1 MKRLITSIVL
11 LVWAAT
17 SVLGQK
23 FVHGEYFDFYFDNRE
38 FDVAGEKYM
47 ESETLF
53 SALLA
58 PEIGFKFTQDKKSG
72 RSVEHQLM
80 LGTDILRSMGSGEK
94 PADSFKEVSI
104 YYHVDYVGKRFWFEG
119 AAGVFPRRFVQGG
132 YTRAIWSDAQTFY
145 DFNMEGMLLRF
156 GTARFSTELG
166 CDWMGRYGT
175 ATRER
180 FQIFSSGC
188 GIINNWLSA
197 GWSGS
202 FYHYATSAVAKNV
215 IDNHL
220 INPWLKADAARQT
233 KALDELSIQAGIL
246 AGYQRSREIDPDPV
260 LPVGAEFI
268 FRARRK
274 SLMLQNSVYTGNDL
288 YHYYDYPAPE
298 GGVYASDLYP
308 GENTYRGFYDR
319 AELIWAPRIS
329 KKTSLQI
336 TAAFHFDA
344 TGYQGCQQVVRLR
357 TSF

>member
-1 MKRLITSIVL
+1 MRRLLLL
-11 LVWAAT
+11 LVLSAAA
-17 SVLGQK
+17 VPGLAQK

-58 PEIGFKFTQDKKSG
+58 PEIGFEFIQNKKSS
-72 RSVEHQLM
+72 RTVEHRIM

-104 YYHVDYVGKRFWFEG
+104 YYHASHIGKNFWFEG
-119 AAGVFPRRFVQGG
+119 AAGVFPRRFVQGS

-145 DFNMEGMLLRF
+145 DMNMEGMLLRF
-156 GTARFSTELG
+156 GNARLSTELG
-166 CDWMGRYGT
+166 CDWMGKYAT

-180 FQIFSSGC
+180 FQIFTSGN

-220 INPWLKADAARQT
+220 FSPGLNVDVGSKV
-233 KALDELSIQAGIL
+233 KALDELSLQAGLL
-246 AGYQRSREIDPDPV
+246 AGYQRSREIDAEPII
-260 LPVGAEFI
+260 PVGTELI

-274 SLMLQNSVYTGNDL
+274 SLMLQNSIYAGNDL

-298 GGVYASDLYP
+298 GGIYASDLYP
-308 GENTYRGFYDR
+308 GENTYRGFYNR

-329 KKTSLQI
+329 KKTSLQV

-344 TGYQGCQQVVRLR
+344 TGYQGCQQIVRLR

>member
-1 MKRLITSIVL
+1 MKRLVTSIIL
-11 LVWAAT
+11 LAWAAT
-17 SVLGQK
+17 AALGQK
-23 FVHGEYFDFYFDNRE
+23 LVHGEYFDFYFDNRE

-58 PEIGFKFTQDKKSG
+58 PEIGFEFIQNKKSS
-72 RSVEHQLM
+72 RAVEHRIM

-104 YYHVDYVGKRFWFEG
+104 YYHADYVGKRFWFEG
-119 AAGVFPRRFVQGG
+119 AAGVFPRRFVQGA

-145 DFNMEGMLLRF
+145 DMNMEGMLLRF
-156 GTARFSTELG
+156 GNDRLSTELG
-166 CDWMGRYGT
+166 CDWMGKYAA

-180 FQIFSSGC
+180 FQIFTSGTAT
-188 GIINNWLSA
+188 INNWLSA

-220 INPWLKADAARQT
+220 INPWIKADAANRT
-233 KALDELSIQAGIL
+233 KALDELSLQAGLL
-246 AGYQRSREIDPDPV
+246 AGYQRSREIDDNPTIPI
-260 LPVGAEFI
+260 GAELI
-268 FRARRK
+268 MRARRK
-274 SLMLQNSVYTGNDL
+274 SLMLQNSIYAGNDL

-298 GGVYASDLYP
+298 GGTYASDLYP
-308 GENTYRGFYDR
+308 GENTYRGFYNR

>member
-1 MKRLITSIVL
+1 MVL
-11 LVWAAT
+11 LAWAAAAA
-17 SVLGQK
+17 LGQK

-72 RSVEHQLM
+72 RAVEHRLM

-94 PADSFKEVSI
+94 PADSFKELSI
-104 YYHVDYVGKRFWFEG
+104 YYHADYVGKRFWFEG
-119 AAGVFPRRFVQGG
+119 AAGVFPRRFVQGS

-166 CDWMGRYGT
+166 CDWMGMYGT

-220 INPWLKADAARQT
+220 INPWLKADAAKSIR
-233 KALDELSIQAGIL
+233 ALDELSLQAGLL

-260 LPVGAEFI
+260 LPIGAEFI

-274 SLMLQNSVYTGNDL
+274 SIMLQNSVYTGNDL

-298 GGVYASDLYP
+298 GGVYAFNLYP
-308 GENTYRGFYDR
+308 GENTYRGFYNR
-319 AELIWAPRIS
+319 AELIWTPRIS
-329 KKTSLQI
+329 KKTSLQV

-344 TGYQGCQQVVRLR
+344 MGYQGCQQVVRLK